1 MVGKRKASWVAAATG
16 MVLAA
21 TCGLALAQGW
31 HGHRGGSGGDGS
43 LFMLAKAAGV
53 DHSQMHT
60 AFKGDTALKTDFGN
74 VKTAHQALM
83 GCLASGGSASGGSCD
98 SQITAFASAQEA
110 LTMEKYKVWEGL
122 FKSAPNTSKSTAL
135 LSQMQQLQQQ
145 RHAMFQAAFG
155 DKAGGTSTDTATTPT
170 E

>member
-31 HGHRGGSGGDGS
+31 HGHRGGPGGDGK
-43 LFMLAKAAGV
+43 LFMLAKVAGV

-60 AFKGDTALKTDFGN
+60 AFKSDAALKPDFES
-74 VKTAHQALM
+74 VKSTHQALVA
-83 GCLASGGSASGGSCD
+83 CLVSGTGSCD
-98 SQITAFASAQEA
+98 SQIAAFASAQQA
-110 LTMEKYKVWEGL
+110 LTTEKYKVWEGL
-122 FKSAPNTSKSTAL
+122 FKGAPNASKATTF
-135 LSQMQQLQQQ
+135 LSQMQQLEQQK
-145 RHAMFQAAFG
+145 HAMFRQAFG
-155 DKAGGTSTDTATTPT
+155 SSPSGDSPDAATTPV

>member
-31 HGHRGGSGGDGS
+31 HGHRGGPGGDGK
-43 LFMLAKAAGV
+43 LFMLAKVAGV

-60 AFKGDTALKTDFGN
+60 AFKSDAALKPDFES
-74 VKTAHQALM
+74 VKSTHQALV
-83 GCLASGGSASGGSCD
+83 A
-98 SQITAFASAQEA
+98 TF
-110 LTMEKYKVWEGL
+110 
-122 FKSAPNTSKSTAL
+122 
-135 LSQMQQLQQQ
+135 LSQMQQLEQQK
-145 RHAMFQAAFG
+145 HAMFQQAFG
-155 DKAGGTSTDTATTPT
+155 SSPSGDSPDAATTPV